1 MHFEPEEFYHVYNRG
16 NNRHPIFFNER
27 NYHFFLKKIREQ
39 LLPFSDII
47 AYCLM
52 PNHFHI
58 LLRINDNGLKQRN
71 SFGGSKPMQELAY
84 RIGIL
89 LSSYSQAINKQN
101 KTTGSLFQQKTKAK
115 LLYETDRGSGISYFE
130 QCFHYIHQNPM
141 VPRIVNN
148 LPDWLYSS
156 YPDYAGL
163 RNDTLCAKEIF
174 YALTGLNSE
183 DIKKKTMEKID
194 EKILDK
200 LF

>member
-1 MHFEPEEFYHVYNRG
+1 MY
-16 NNRHPIFFNER
+16 
-27 NYHFFLKKIREQ
+27 FLKKARDQ

-52 PNHFHI
+52 PNHFHFI
-58 LLRINDNGLKQRN
+58 LRANDNGLKERN
-71 SFGGSKPMQELAY
+71 TFGAKPMQELAY

-115 LLYETDRGSGISYFE
+115 VLSETDNGARIGYFE
-130 QCFHYIHQNPM
+130 QCFHYIHQNPS
-141 VPRIVNN
+141 VARIVKNVACW
-148 LPDWLYSS
+148 PYSS
-156 YPDYAGL
+156 YFDYIGS
-163 RNDTLCAKEIF
+163 REGTLCTQKIF
-174 YALTGLNSE
+174 YTLTGLSAE
-183 DIKKKTMEKID
+183 DIVAKTIEKID